1 MPLTT
6 LAALL
11 GVWVAVLVVPG
22 PDIVQVMRVAPR
34 SMTRWIARWRVHIDV
49 VAGVIFVVLGA
60 VMVGEGF
67 GSLRA

>member
-1 MPLTT
+1 MPLST

-34 SMTRWIARWRVHIDV
+34 SMTRWSAHIDF

-60 VMVGEGF
+60 VMVVEGF

>member
-1 MPLTT
+1 MPLST
-6 LAALL
+6 LAAFL
-11 GVWVAVLVVPG
+11 GVRAAVLVVPG

-34 SMTRWIARWRVHIDV
+34 SMMRWVARWSAHIDV

>member
-1 MPLTT
+1 MPLST

-34 SMTRWIARWRVHIDV
+34 WIARWSAHIDV

>member
-1 MPLTT
+1 MPLST
-6 LAALL
+6 LAAFL
-11 GVWVAVLVVPG
+11 GVRAAVLVVPG

-34 SMTRWIARWRVHIDV
+34 SMMRWVARRSAHIDV